1 MMNTLAR
8 AKSKTISVDDS
19 RRKALGNWIR
29 EQRIAKGFTMRD
41 MAAISG
47 KPHSYFGKIE
57 QSQRGLDVLE
67 FIELCEWLGLS
78 STNSLAQ
85 IIGSTLQKYH
95 KHA

>member
-1 MMNTLAR
+1 MNTLAR

-57 QSQRGLDVLE
+57 QSQRGLDLLEYFDMCKWLHISPVKSLLALMVLFKE
-67 FIELCEWLGLS
+67 V
-78 STNSLAQ
+78 NQ
-85 IIGSTLQKYH
+85 QN
-95 KHA
+95 